1 MYYITDTHS
10 FIWYLTDDQRLS
22 QKAYAIFEACDRG
35 EEIIGIPTIVLAEMI
50 HICEKK
56 RANIKFKSILEKMSS
71 SLNYQPLSLTMSII
85 LKIIDLTQIPDMY
98 DRIIIATASM
108 INGTLITKDK
118 DIRESNLVKTL
129 W

>member
-22 QKAYAIFEACDRG
+22 QKAYTIFEACDRG
-35 EEIIGIPTIVLAEMI
+35 EEIIVIPTIVLAEMI

-56 RANIKFKSILEKMSS
+56 RVKIEFKSILEKMSG
-71 SLNYQPLSLTMSII
+71 SLNYQPLSLTMEII
-85 LKIIDLTQIPDMY
+85 LKIIDLIQIPDIH
-98 DRIIIATASM
+98 DRIIIATTSVV
-108 INGTLITKDK
+108 NGTLITKDK

>member
-22 QKAYAIFEACDRG
+22 QKAYAIFEACDSG

-56 RANIKFKSILEKMSS
+56 RVNIEFKSILEKMSS
-71 SLNYQPLSLTMSII
+71 SLNYQPLSLTIGII
-85 LKIIDLTQIPDMY
+85 LKIIDLIQIPDIH
-98 DRIIIATASM
+98 DRIIIATTSVV
-108 INGTLITKDK
+108 NGTLITKDK

>member
-1 MYYITDTHS
+1 MYYVTDTHS

-22 QKAYAIFEACDRG
+22 HRAYAIFEACDRG
-35 EEIIGIPTIVLAEMI
+35 EEIIVIPTIVLAEMI

-56 RANIKFKSILEKMSS
+56 RVNVEFKSILEKMSS
-71 SLNYQPLSLTMSII
+71 SLNYQPLSLTMEIT
-85 LKIIDLTQIPDMY
+85 LKIIDLAQIPDIH
-98 DRIIIATASM
+98 DRVIIATTSM

-118 DIRESNLVKTL
+118 KIRESNLVKTL